1 MDNIKKLD
9 TETQSIYEKRLE
21 FIEKINLKIDNLD
34 EAIKLSKIW
43 FNVKYNKCYY
53 DVSLFNK
60 IKNYL

>member
-43 FNVKYNKCYY
+43 FNVKYNNCYY